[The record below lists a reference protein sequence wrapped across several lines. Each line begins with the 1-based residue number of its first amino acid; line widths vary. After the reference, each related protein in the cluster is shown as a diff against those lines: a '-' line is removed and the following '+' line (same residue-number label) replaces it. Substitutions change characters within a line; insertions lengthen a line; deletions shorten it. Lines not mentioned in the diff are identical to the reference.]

1 MSCKPSLSKS
11 VFPSVHRASNVPAA
25 ISGGV
30 SNPLL
35 SASGLLAIW
44 PMDEGSGSVARN
56 SAVAASTIDNNL
68 WHAPEVGF
76 NHQTAK
82 GGSATA
88 TDAYAAGNDGRT
100 RAARIV
106 FPGAASVTLNSFACT
121 SGVAHTLSFKYKRT
135 GGTDQSFKGYADGLS
150 SALTATNSWQTHAQT
165 WTPAT
170 TTPTIGI
177 YSNGTTAADFLL
189 CDFKVEQ
196 GSSAT
201 PYIPPQSHIVFQGAK
216 KPTWSSAGIVTS
228 TNDKGAFAVRN
239 ADASLSAFTYYHA
252 FKQTGTINANYNAI
266 ANFDTTINKFIS
278 APGLQDGNVRP
289 ANLVSDASVGGIA
302 QLCRGTKIANGQWH
316 VMAVVYDGSYFHFYV
331 DGILSRTQTSSAGTL
346 ACSYMRFFS
355 YVNNFGAIGV
365 HGYAAWYDAAHAAQ
379 TVVDCSDFVR
389 LQVAGRG
396 ETFPAY
402 ENVVVFE
409 GDSIFEGTAYSSL
422 SPVPE
427 QVISDMPA
435 NTFVVNV
442 AKSGSSI
449 NSSGTPGSYN
459 TSLYARRATIDNA
472 LLYPATNHILCVG
485 SGTNDMNSG
494 DTATY
499 LTNLKNYCTA
509 RRAAGWKVVVGTLLP
524 CTYASGTFN
533 TKRAVTNAD
542 VLNPAH
548 IGVYW
553 DAVADQGGDATYAVD
568 GAELNASYYPDTV
581 HPNSTV
587 CAGVKGYWSTAI
599 NSLL

>member
-1 MSCKPSLSKS
+1 MIGQSLAQCLAN
-11 VFPSVHRASNVPAA
+11 PLPNEIASVPAA
-25 ISGGV
+25 LLGGGTL
-30 SNPLL
+30 NPLL
-35 SASGLLAIW
+35 IAPGVIAVW
-44 PMDEGSGSVARN
+44 PMDEGSGNVARN
-56 SAVAASTIDNNL
+56 SAVAATTIDNNL

-100 RAARIV
+100 RAVRIV
-106 FPGAASVTLNSFACT
+106 FSGSGSVTLSNFAC
-121 SGVAHTLSFKYKRT
+121 SAGVAHTLSFKYKRT
-135 GGTDQSFKGYADGLS
+135 GGTDQSFKAYADALS
-150 SALTATNSWQTHAQT
+150 SALTATSSWQTYSVT

-177 YSNGTTAADFLL
+177 YSDGTTAADILI

-201 PYIPPQSHIVFQGAK
+201 PYIAPQSHIVFQGAK

-228 TNDKGAFAVRN
+228 SADRGALAARN
-239 ADASLSAFTYYHA
+239 FDATLSAFTVYHA
-252 FKQTGTINANYNAI
+252 FKQSGAVNGNYNTIQHLDITVNKWHMGPGKTANDYNDFRILNGVSQI
-266 ANFDTTINKFIS
+266 A
-278 APGLQDGNVRP
+278 
-289 ANLVSDASVGGIA
+289 
-302 QLCRGTKIANGQWH
+302 RGTKPSDTNWH
-316 VMAVVYDGSYFHFYV
+316 ILACQYDGAAVSYYL
-331 DGILSRTQTSSAGTL
+331 DGVLTRTNTQTGTVSA
-346 ACSYMRFFS
+346 SYLRFFS
-355 YVNNFGAIGV
+355 LFTGGFGATGT
-365 HGYAAWYDAAHAAQ
+365 HGYAAWYDSAHDAQ
-379 TVVDCSDFVR
+379 TVVECSEFIRSEIV
-389 LQVAGRG
+389 GRG
-396 ETFPAY
+396 ETFSAI

-409 GDSIFEGTAYSSL
+409 GDSIFEGIAYTPL

-427 QVISDMPA
+427 RVMADMPS
-435 NTFVVNV
+435 NTFVANV
-442 AKSGSSI
+442 ARSGSSI
-449 NSSGTPGSYN
+449 NSAASPGSYN

-499 LTNLKNYCTA
+499 LTNLKNYCAA

-553 DAVADQGGDATYAVD
+553 DAVADQGGDTTYAKD
-568 GAELNASYYPDTV
+568 GDELNASYYPDTV
-581 HPNSTV
+581 HPNDTV